1 MSFMWENQ
9 DSQTQKVL
17 FHFKWKDWMSA
28 YFLDG
33 GAYDHEKE
41 VLLHDGAKVI
51 VESIE
56 EVKDDEGKVLYTL
69 ITLKTDKAEW
79 LL

>member
-1 MSFMWENQ
+1 MWENQ

-17 FHFKWKDWMSA
+17 FHFKWKDGHYA

-41 VLLHDGAKVI
+41 VLLYDGAKVI
-51 VESIE
+51 VESVQ
-56 EVKDDEGKVLYTL
+56 EVKDKQGKKVLYTL
-69 ITLKTDKAEW
+69 ITCKTTDAEW

>member
-1 MSFMWENQ
+1 M
-9 DSQTQKVL
+9 
-17 FHFKWKDWMSA
+17 
-28 YFLDG
+28 DG

-41 VLLHDGAKVI
+41 VLLYDGAEVI
-51 VESIE
+51 VESVE

-69 ITLKTDKAEW
+69 ITLKTDEAEW